1 MTDPLKRPWDELGL
15 PDLTKLKDPD
25 QCPVYDDLFLD
36 LLELIC
42 KKMTENNTDG
52 DKFKIAKFVLDY
64 FIKKKK
70 QLKVWVLFS
79 S

>member
-1 MTDPLKRPWDELGL
+1 MTDLLKRPWDELGL

-70 QLKVWVLFS
+70 QLKV
-79 S
+79 